1 LSYNHVSRILT
12 PPCYDGRISKVT
24 ISTGD
29 IAMPQ
34 SRQDDLWDALATF
47 AETTFIYLVLVAL
60 KRRLTED
67 EVWLLSRATKVAEQ
81 LVA

>member
-1 LSYNHVSRILT
+1 
-12 PPCYDGRISKVT
+12 
-24 ISTGD
+24 
-29 IAMPQ
+29 MPQ